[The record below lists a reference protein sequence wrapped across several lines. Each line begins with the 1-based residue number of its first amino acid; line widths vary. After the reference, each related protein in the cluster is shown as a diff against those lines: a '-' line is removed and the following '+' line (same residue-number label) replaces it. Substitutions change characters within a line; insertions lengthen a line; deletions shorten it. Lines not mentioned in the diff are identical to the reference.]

1 MVYTRSNREIEMISK
16 SCQIVAD
23 TIEMLSEYVVPGA
36 ALIDLDFKAE
46 EYIISRGARPA
57 FKGYMG
63 FPSTLCISVD
73 NAVVHG
79 IPHNHLILKEGQI
92 VGIDCG
98 AELDGY
104 YGDHARSFA
113 VGKISADKEKLLK
126 VTKESLLRGIEQA
139 LPGNFVGDIGKAVQ
153 EHAEEN
159 GFSVVR
165 ELVGHG
171 IGTSLHEEPQIPNYG
186 EAKQGYKLRSGM
198 CIAIEPMINMGTH
211 RIKHHNDGWT
221 ITTKDDLPSAHFEH
235 NVALVNGKPNLL
247 STFKYVY
254 SALGIISTEEDPFL
268 YN

>member
-1 MVYTRSNREIEMISK
+1 MVYTRSDREIEKISK

-23 TIEMLSEYVVPGA
+23 TLIMLEEHIVEGTCVS
-36 ALIDLDFKAE
+36 DLDNMAE
-46 EYIISRGARPA
+46 KYIRSQGARPA

-63 FPSTLCISVD
+63 FPATLCVSID
-73 NAVVHG
+73 EAVVHG
-79 IPHNHLILKEGQI
+79 IPKQDILKEGQI

-113 VGKISADKEKLLK
+113 VGKINEDKEKLLK

-139 LPGNFVGDIGKAVQ
+139 VPGNYVGDIGKAVQ
-153 EHAEEN
+153 EHAEKN

-198 CIAIEPMINMGTH
+198 CIAIEPMINSGSRDIFTA
-211 RIKHHNDGWT
+211 NDGWT
-221 ITTKDDLPSAHFEH
+221 IMTKDGLPSAHFEH
-235 NVALVNGKPNLL
+235 TIAITDQGPRVL
-247 STFKYVY
+247 SVG
-254 SALGIISTEEDPFL
+254 SDG
-268 YN
+268 